1 MTGPRSLTPMRH
13 RHRLPSAPLLPP
25 PPLPLAPP
33 PPAVPAGDLL
43 LPLAGGVAADGTTYS
58 TRLWIT
64 NTGAATRRLSATFVA
79 PGADGTRVATG
90 PVVSVAPG
98 ATVLATG
105 LAPAGQSGML

>member
-13 RHRLPSAPLLPP
+13 RHRLPSAPLLAAA
-25 PPLPLAPP
+25 LLP
-33 PPAVPAGDLL
+33 PPAPPAVTAGDLL

-105 LAPAGQSGML
+105 L